1 MTSARDAQTI
11 LDIIANESDKFDS
24 ICMAT
29 AIHRLAGLKGAPNL
43 HAQIVQSPA
52 FFKLKKLMLE
62 RRKVSSARNISN
74 TLWSL
79 AKMNHHP
86 GDEFLQAYAEENAAK
101 AAEGN
106 AQNTANTLWA
116 FATLGYNPGEAVLR
130 ALSTAVL
137 AKVGEFTAQN
147 ISNTLGTPGPEVVT
161 ALARETV
168 AKLATFVPQ
177 AMSNSLWALS
187 KLELLR
193 DLAAAALRRLPEF
206 SPQNLSNTLWGLAKL
221 GVYHRDLFEA
231 GVQHAMRILHTLQPQ
246 TVANTLWAFAALDVC
261 PDPAF
266 VRAVTPCVARQ
277 IGEFSPQNLSNTA
290 WALATLKE
298 HAALRDLWCPIIV
311 EVIAETHR
319 RLVSGDE
326 RVLSAF
332 SRQHLSNTLWALATL
347 EYDPGKAVMAA
358 LGAAQA
364 TRVPTCIPQEMANS
378 VWAFARLGAH
388 SPELLAAVARES
400 VPRIAEYSPQNL
412 SNLVWSFA
420 KIGFLDAPLMEAATA
435 HALAVREEMALQH
448 LSNVLWAYATFK
460 FTQAAFQEGMRDEVK
475 RRLREEQLNLQQISN
490 MLWSMAVLEI
500 LDEESWRMFVRAL
513 EPTNTGL
520 APAQLPAEALSQVF
534 QALMLMQVTLPDG
547 DWGLPEDL
555 RLAARNS
562 WLANTK
568 VVTISEFHS
577 EVSRLLL
584 SMGVAHDFEH
594 LTQDRLFSVDIALS
608 NEKIALEVDGPHH
621 FTVNTLEPMADMY
634 WRRTL
639 LRARG
644 WRVVSVP
651 FYHWSGTED
660 EDRKALLRRLI
671 AQAREEPAPEITVTE
686 LAEPQAE
693 DGAEK
698 GLREGDES

>member
-1 MTSARDAQTI
+1 
-11 LDIIANESDKFDS
+11 
-24 ICMAT
+24 
-29 AIHRLAGLKGAPNL
+29 
-43 HAQIVQSPA
+43 
-52 FFKLKKLMLE
+52 
-62 RRKVSSARNISN
+62 
-74 TLWSL
+74 
-79 AKMNHHP
+79 MNHHP

-147 ISNTLGTPGPEVVT
+147 ISNTLLALAKLEWNPGPEVVT

-187 KLELLR
+187 KLEVEDAELMRAIGDAARRHIWEFNCQNLANTVWAFANAGIFPGDELLR

-290 WALATLKE
+290 WALATLKD
-298 HAALRDLWCPIIV
+298 HAALRDLWRPIIV

-347 EYDPGKAVMAA
+347 EHDPGKAVMAA

-364 TRVPTCIPQEMANS
+364 ARVPTCIPQEMANS

-420 KIGFLDAPLMEAATA
+420 KIGFLDAPLMEAAAA

-460 FTQAAFQEGMRDEVK
+460 FTQTAFQEGMRDEVK

-500 LDEESWRMFVRAL
+500 LDEESWRLFVRAL
-513 EPTNTGL
+513 EPSNTGL

-608 NEKIALEVDGPHH
+608 DEKIALEVDGPHH

-634 WRRTL
+634 WR
-639 LRARG
+639 
-644 WRVVSVP
+644 
-651 FYHWSGTED
+651 
-660 EDRKALLRRLI
+660 
-671 AQAREEPAPEITVTE
+671 
-686 LAEPQAE
+686 
-693 DGAEK
+693 
-698 GLREGDES
+698 